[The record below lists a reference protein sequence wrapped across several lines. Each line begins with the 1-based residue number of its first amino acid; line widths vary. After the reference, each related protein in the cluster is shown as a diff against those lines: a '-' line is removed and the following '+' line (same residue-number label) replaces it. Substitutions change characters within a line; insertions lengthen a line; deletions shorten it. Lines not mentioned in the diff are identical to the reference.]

1 MSHAAHGTHGNP
13 VDLAAYIDR
22 LASPE
27 RDAWQRPDKVIAALA
42 LRPGHIVA
50 DVGAGPGY
58 FSLRLARKVG
68 QQGRVYAVD
77 VEPAMLAVLRERL
90 AAPKSDRIT
99 PVLGL
104 PDDPLLPRASCDR
117 VLSVN
122 AYHHYPDGPAA
133 LRRMARLL
141 RRGGR
146 LALIDFHKRPS
157 PMGPPLDERV
167 SREQFLDDS
176 RRAGLRVA
184 EELTFLPH
192 QYYFLL
198 RG

>member
-68 QQGRVYAVD
+68 QQGRVFAVD
-77 VEPAMLAVLRERL
+77 VEPTMLTVLRERL